1 MSNSTDKYIHA
12 TLNIPLW
19 NVEKNRSYTIS
30 NFASDVKKFLRQQ
43 LGDSYSPAVIAQGQK
58 LTVTIE

>member
-1 MSNSTDKYIHA
+1 MNNSTDKYIHA

-43 LGDSYSPAVIAQGQK
+43 MGDSYRPAVIAQGQK
-58 LTVTIE
+58 LTITIE